1 MSATLADRIAYLR
14 ERNGVVPS
22 EDATMLAFLYFL
34 MLSRRAAAADEK
46 YAGECFGED
55 DCEGCRDALD
65 NRTPCSEHPYEW

>member
-34 MLSRRAAAADEK
+34 MLSRRAAAAPTQ
-46 YAGECFGED
+46 GEPE
-55 DCEGCRDALD
+55 
-65 NRTPCSEHPYEW
+65 